1 MEFGLPGLVVES
13 LASAAVHD
21 AVYFPFLSTSLFE
34 ASSTSVLS
42 SQFSSALSLCNK
54 DSLSKNVHAFTILSR
69 ILKDPQ
75 FEHKETVEELK
86 LYQTTA
92 ERHGD
97 AIKNY
102 VSEWSYDSS
111 DPKEVER
118 KIEELIWTNLV
129 IYGIA
134 GWTKGKGEDFF
145 ADFFHMHLVTS
156 SLFLSSLCAHLKPS
170 SQELLLRSYFA
181 VCLILYIG
189 HGHAEI
195 DVSGFFAVDNAYPT
209 PPGPLPTPDVKALVD
224 HTTSK
229 AVTPNPWL
237 PILETALVYPDEHL
251 PKLQRALAHFGTL
264 YGMRRAGLPDFA
276 ETELPG
282 ADKLDG
288 TLFIRVAG
296 LTAKRMGRVR
306 DGEALGATWDR

>member
-1 MEFGLPGLVVES
+1 M
-13 LASAAVHD
+13 
-21 AVYFPFLSTSLFE
+21 
-34 ASSTSVLS
+34 
-42 SQFSSALSLCNK
+42 
-54 DSLSKNVHAFTILSR
+54 HAFTILSR

-145 ADFFHMHLVTS
+145 ADFFQYVACWS
-156 SLFLSSLCAHLKPS
+156 SS
-170 SQELLLRSYFA
+170 
-181 VCLILYIG
+181 
-189 HGHAEI
+189 
-195 DVSGFFAVDNAYPT
+195 
-209 PPGPLPTPDVKALVD
+209 
-224 HTTSK
+224 
-229 AVTPNPWL
+229 
-237 PILETALVYPDEHL
+237 
-251 PKLQRALAHFGTL
+251 
-264 YGMRRAGLPDFA
+264 
-276 ETELPG
+276 
-282 ADKLDG
+282 
-288 TLFIRVAG
+288 
-296 LTAKRMGRVR
+296 
-306 DGEALGATWDR
+306 